1 MKPKNVFAK
10 TISPTFRRHLSVI
23 LIAILLSTALFA
35 GIAAADDEILDTEMP
50 PAGGGQGM
58 GVDPMLLDNGTMPVD
73 IDNLTT
79 DMGVPPMPLDNET
92 MPVDPML
99 LDNET
104 MPVDPAATETAE
116 SPIPV
121 LGIVAGLGAAAAF
134 LIKRRT

>member
-58 GVDPMLLDNGTMPVD
+58 GVDPMLLD
-73 IDNLTT
+73 DNAT
-79 DMGVPPMPLDNET
+79 MPLDNAT
-92 MPVDPML
+92 MP
-99 LDNET
+99 LDDGT